1 MINDKQMLQF
11 IMKNA
16 EMGCRGINDI
26 KHYSN
31 TPKMARE
38 LRSQNLEYGH
48 IYHNAHSMLRNI
60 GGETRHV
67 NPMVARMARVKAK
80 REMKAEDSD
89 SHIAEMMIKGNTMGV
104 NKIVQNMRRYH
115 GGSKSVTD
123 LANRLMETQQNNIE
137 SMKSFL

>member
-31 TPKMARE
+31 TAKMARE
-38 LRSQNLEYGH
+38 LRTQNLEYGH
-48 IYHNAHSMLRNI
+48 IYHSAHTMLHNI
-60 GGETRHV
+60 GGETKHI
-67 NPMVARMARVKAK
+67 NPMAARMARAKTK
-80 REMKAEDSD
+80 REMKLEDSD

-104 NKIVQNMRRYH
+104 NKIAQHIRQYRGNN
-115 GGSKSVTD
+115 KSVTD
-123 LANRLMETQQNNIE
+123 LANKLLETQQNNIE

>member
-1 MINDKQMLQF
+1 MINDRQMLQF

-31 TPKMARE
+31 TAKMARE

-48 IYHNAHSMLRNI
+48 IYHNAHNMLRNI
-60 GGETRHV
+60 GGESKHIH
-67 NPMVARMARVKAK
+67 PFVASMARAKTK

-89 SHIAEMMIKGNTMGV
+89 AHIAEMMINGNTMGV
-104 NKIVQNMRRYH
+104 KKIARRMRQYNGLNKDVAQ
-115 GGSKSVTD
+115 
-123 LANRLMETQQNNIE
+123 LAGKLMETQQNNIE

>member
-1 MINDKQMLQF
+1 MINDTQMLQF

-31 TPKMARE
+31 SAKMARE

-48 IYHNAHSMLRNI
+48 IYHNAHNMLRNM
-60 GGETRHV
+60 GGESKHIHPV
-67 NPMVARMARVKAK
+67 VASMARAKAK
-80 REMKAEDSD
+80 REMKAENSD
-89 SHIAEMMIKGNTMGV
+89 SHIAEMMIKGNSMGV
-104 NKIVQNMRRYH
+104 QKIAQRMRQYSGQN
-115 GGSKSVTD
+115 KSVTE
-123 LANRLMETQQNNIE
+123 LADKLMATQQANIE

>member
-1 MINDKQMLQF
+1 MINDRQMLQF

-31 TPKMARE
+31 TSKMARE
-38 LRSQNLEYGH
+38 LRNQNLEYGH
-48 IYHNAHSMLRNI
+48 IYHYAHNMLHSM
-60 GGETRHV
+60 GGESKHV
-67 NPMVARMARVKAK
+67 HPFVASMARAKTK

-104 NKIVQNMRRYH
+104 NKIAQRMRQY
-115 GGSKSVTD
+115 GGENKSVTD